1 MNLVG
6 VQLRKKQHEDINQG
20 SYRLMTKGRDKNTS
34 FFQKIANARRR
45 NFLVKVKVDEVQ
57 LSNEVDIKEG
67 VT

>member
-6 VQLRKKQHEDINQG
+6 VQLRKEQREDINQG

-67 VT
+67 LT

>member
-67 VT
+67 LT